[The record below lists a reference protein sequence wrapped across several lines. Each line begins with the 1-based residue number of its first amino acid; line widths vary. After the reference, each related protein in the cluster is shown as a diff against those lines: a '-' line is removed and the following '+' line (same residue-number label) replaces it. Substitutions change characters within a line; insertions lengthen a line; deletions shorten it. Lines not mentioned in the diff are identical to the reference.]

1 MVGEQQTING
11 HIKRMTETMYAPI
24 ARKLNEAR
32 IRQGMKKN
40 YFCMMLCAKRRTIDR
55 YFTGERTPNMVV
67 LYLISRRLGFTL
79 DELFDTQEI
88 NELYEEFIRNEELI
102 DEVGLR

>member
-1 MVGEQQTING
+1 MVGETING
-11 HIKRMTETMYAPI
+11 HIKRMSEEMYKPI
-24 ARKLNEAR
+24 ARRLDEAR
-32 IRQGMKKN
+32 IKQGMKKN

-67 LYLISRRLGFTL
+67 LYLISKRLGFTL
-79 DELFDTQEI
+79 DELLGPELEDIYQEF
-88 NELYEEFIRNEELI
+88 LRNEELI